1 MLAAMVYVEPTGQA
15 PAGAAAAPWPEPQVP
30 EL

>member
-1 MLAAMVYVEPTGQA
+1 MLAAIVYVEPTGRA
-15 PAGAAAAPWPEPQVP
+15 PAGAAAAPQPEPQSP